1 MAVQIDPASILIEAY
16 LSLKTLLSGSIPFDA
31 AVLKDN
37 PPRYYRLLRFKS
49 ALAALEL
56 NCTDFLA
63 FENGD
68 LIVEDRQLFDKVE
81 ELLVK
86 EFELP
91 IANYVDA
98 NNKEYFSCADHF
110 QALLATRLI
119 TYQFRSQ
126 RESILAA
133 SGHFL
138 TPIKIAE
145 SIETKIQNEMAV
157 LDQALRLFLN
167 PEGKRFLMSELIDQF
182 GFPAV
187 DLDEI
192 DLDWF

>member
-1 MAVQIDPASILIEAY
+1 MAVQIDPASILIDEY
-16 LSLKTLLSGSIPFDA
+16 FSLKTLLVGSIPFDA
-31 AVLKDN
+31 TELKDN

-68 LIVEDRQLFDKVE
+68 LILEDRQLFDKVE
-81 ELLVK
+81 SLLVK
-86 EFELP
+86 AFGLP

-98 NNKEYFSCADHF
+98 HNSSYFSCASHF
-110 QALLATRLI
+110 QMLLSTRLI

-138 TPIKIAE
+138 TPIKIAA

-182 GFPAV
+182 GFPTV

>member
-1 MAVQIDPASILIEAY
+1 M
-16 LSLKTLLSGSIPFDA
+16 LLS
-31 AVLKDN
+31 
-37 PPRYYRLLRFKS
+37 
-49 ALAALEL
+49 
-56 NCTDFLA
+56 
-63 FENGD
+63 
-68 LIVEDRQLFDKVE
+68 
-81 ELLVK
+81 
-86 EFELP
+86 
-91 IANYVDA
+91 
-98 NNKEYFSCADHF
+98 
-110 QALLATRLI
+110 TRLI

-138 TPIKIAE
+138 TPIKISE